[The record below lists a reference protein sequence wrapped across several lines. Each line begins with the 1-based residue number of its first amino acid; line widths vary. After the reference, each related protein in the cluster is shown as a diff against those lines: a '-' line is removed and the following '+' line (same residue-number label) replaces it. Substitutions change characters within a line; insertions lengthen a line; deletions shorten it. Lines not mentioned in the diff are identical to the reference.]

1 EFGHGVGQQS
11 DHVGALRG
19 GGGVVGGRRGGGGR
33 RRLGGAATEEAR
45 HGQPHDQHD
54 DHGGGD
60 DEDRPPGTAV
70 EVVHDR
76 LSPILLTAADNGTGT
91 AGEIPGHGAR
101 PPVFRSA
108 PWPFRSGQ
116 AGSG

>member
-76 LSPILLTAADNGTGT
+76 LSPILLTAAAN
-91 AGEIPGHGAR
+91 GHGAGR
-101 PPVFRSA
+101 GKPRAASEPAAV
-108 PWPFRSGQ
+108 PD
-116 AGSG
+116 